1 MARPRALRKIN
12 SSRAIAGW
20 VMHSI
25 PKRAS
30 SDRVGWLVIAAILA
44 AIGAAEL
51 NAPLA
56 IVPASLTGLALACA
70 ALTAVACFYRTVRP
84 REELAIS
91 CIALVQALLFSAAGS
106 ILSYLLARRGG
117 APWDSTLQAWDGA
130 IGFDWL
136 AYVRFVDAQAAVATV
151 LRLAYASLIPQVI
164 VIILA
169 LGFRGRFDQLRSFVL
184 AAMLSG
190 LAAILLSPLF
200 PAFGYYVH
208 LGIGAG
214 ELRHVDPWAGYVH
227 VADLTALR
235 SGHMAALDLATMQGI
250 ITFPSYHAALATVTA
265 WGFWNSRLKIV
276 GWGGSS
282 VALLT
287 IVATPVD
294 GGHYLVDVIAGVAL
308 ALASIAAAKRL
319 IYLRPALPSLTA
331 SPFRRLRAA
340 SAR

>member
-1 MARPRALRKIN
+1 M
-12 SSRAIAGW
+12 
-20 VMHSI
+20 M
-25 PKRAS
+25 
-30 SDRVGWLVIAAILA
+30 A
-44 AIGAAEL
+44 AIGVAEL
-51 NAPLA
+51 GAPLA
-56 IVPASLTGLALACA
+56 LVAGSLAGLAIACA
-70 ALTAVACFYRTVRP
+70 TLVAVAHFYRTLRP
-84 REELAIS
+84 REELASS
-91 CIALVQALLFSAAGS
+91 CMALVQALLFSAAGS

-117 APWDSTLQAWDGA
+117 AAWDSTLQAWDRA
-130 IGFDWL
+130 MGFDWL
-136 AYVRFVDAQAAVATV
+136 ALVLFVDSHPLVATV

-164 VIILA
+164 VVILA
-169 LGFRGRFDQLRSFVL
+169 LGFRARFDQLRTFIL
-184 AAMLSG
+184 AAILSG
-190 LAAILLSPLF
+190 LAAVLLSPFF

-235 SGHMAALDLATMQGI
+235 SGHMAALDLARMQGI

-265 WGFWNSRLKIV
+265 WGFWNSRLNLV
-276 GWGGSS
+276 RWAGSVLS
-282 VALLT
+282 LLT

-308 ALASIAAAKRL
+308 ALASIAAAMRL
-319 IYLRPALPSLTA
+319 IYLKPVLPSLTA